1 MTPIILLAVALSAAM
16 CVLAFA
22 LATHALPFMLG
33 LAAFRLAHACGAGV
47 IVAGIVAIVAAT
59 LSFALFV
66 YLREVL
72 RNQTAQLVVV
82 VIYAAPAAVAGYA
95 IMHGLIGA
103 ALLSEP
109 LKQLFCLA
117 SGAFVAIAAMRRLRA
132 TK

>member
-1 MTPIILLAVALSAAM
+1 MTPIILLAVTLSVAM

-66 YLREVL
+66 YLWEVL
-72 RNQTAQLVVV
+72 RNQTARLVVAV
-82 VIYAAPAAVAGYA
+82 VYAVPAAVAGYA
-95 IMHGLIGA
+95 LMHGAVGA
-103 ALLSEP
+103 ASVSEP
-109 LKQLFCLA
+109 TRQFFCLA
-117 SGAFVAIAAMRRLRA
+117 CGAVVGFSAAARLARLR
-132 TK
+132 